1 MTELSI
7 RLAETE
13 DDFAADRAL
22 SYEWAR
28 SHIEEFPQ
36 HRETILKA
44 FEPVA
49 FKNTV
54 ENLHIIHARPQ
65 GAILLA
71 CLDGEV
77 VGCVMHHK
85 SGDGTAEIK
94 RLFVDEKGRGH
105 GLGRALLDAMFQ
117 QMKQD
122 GYARVIFSSAKILTH
137 ARALYESV
145 GFTDMDHPDDFPKD
159 LHHFAYFMERAL

>member
-13 DDFAADRAL
+13 DDFAAARAL

-44 FEPVA
+44 FDPVA
-49 FKNTV
+49 YKNTV
-54 ENLHIIHARPQ
+54 ETLHIIHARPR

-71 CLDGEV
+71 FLDGEA
-77 VGCVMHHK
+77 VGCVMHHQIDD
-85 SGDGTAEIK
+85 STAEIK
-94 RLFVDEKGRGH
+94 RLFVDERGRGH
-105 GLGRALLDAMFQ
+105 GLGRALLNAMFQ
-117 QMKQD
+117 RMKQD
-122 GYARVIFSSAKILTH
+122 GYRRVIFSSAKILTH

-159 LHHFAYFMERAL
+159 LHHFVYFMEKAL